1 MATQQWV
8 QERIL
13 PIETTMQAVNTKL
26 EEMMTRLMSKEAD
39 NAETERRVEEIA
51 EQIKNV
57 EEDIKKLAV
66 GDNGGNRKVHM
77 VSSRTFFGV
86 PRSET

>member
-57 EEDIKKLAV
+57 EEE
-66 GDNGGNRKVHM
+66 N
-77 VSSRTFFGV
+77 
-86 PRSET
+86 